1 MKIAVFCPNLIGD
14 TVMATP
20 AFRALRRGFPEAML
34 TLVIK
39 PRVWPTLE
47 GTAWF
52 DELIKLEPGSM
63 DHEQRTL
70 PVVKRLR
77 RGRFDV
83 AVLFPNSI
91 RSASIAWLA
100 DIPRRV
106 GYVRHGRGLLLSDRL
121 HYPRDAAGR
130 RLPTPIVESYL
141 KLVRRLGCPVE
152 SVRAELATT
161 GDDEAAADAA
171 WADLG
176 LESVQRVVCLNT
188 GGAFGPAKS
197 WPTSHFA
204 ELARRLAAEAGAAVL
219 VLCGPDE
226 RAAAREIVDGACHP
240 RVVSL
245 AGRSLGIGLTKA
257 CVRRCALLITT
268 DSGPRHFAS
277 AFDTPVIT
285 LFGPTHVSWT
295 RTYHPAPGTCS
306 IRLPAGRASERC
318 ALKVT
323 IAVCAISRP
332 KAFTALPCA
341 SRGGFEPIWFS
352 CHERGVEH
360 GDLAGHR
367 CDRVH
372 RTAGPQGHR

>member
-34 TLVIK
+34 TLVVK

-47 GTAWF
+47 GTTWF
-52 DELIKLEPGSM
+52 DEVIKFEPGSM
-63 DHEQRTL
+63 DREQRTL
-70 PVVKRLR
+70 PVVRRLR
-77 RGRFDV
+77 RARFDV

-100 DIPRRV
+100 DIPRRL

-121 HYPRDAAGR
+121 HYPRDSEGR
-130 RLPTPIVESYL
+130 RLPMPIVESYL
-141 KLVRRLGCPVE
+141 KLVRLLGCPVE

-171 WADLG
+171 WAELG
-176 LESVQRVVCLNT
+176 LESAEKVVCLNT

-197 WPTSHFA
+197 WPTSHFG

-226 RAAAREIVDGACHP
+226 RAAAREIVHSACHP

-245 AGRSLGIGLTKA
+245 ADRSLGIGLTKA

-277 AFDTPVIT
+277 AFNTRVIT

-295 RTYHPAPGTCS
+295 RTYHPGAWHVFHPVPCGPCQ
-306 IRLPAGRASERC
+306 R
-318 ALKVT
+318 
-323 IAVCAISRP
+323 AVCPEGHHRCMRDLTP
-332 KAFTALPCA
+332 EGVYRVALRA
-341 SRGGFEPIWFS
+341 
-352 CHERGVEH
+352 
-360 GDLAGHR
+360 LAGASN
-367 CDRVH
+367 
-372 RTAGPQGHR
+372 RTRSLVTSVE